1 MRKNLLTFLRPVYIL
16 NLPFFQIRHETKE
29 VVLTLR
35 IRLRRM
41 GKKKSPFYRIVVAD
55 SRNAL
60 DGKFKEILGYYDP
73 FKKTPMKLNL
83 ERVDWWVTKGAKP
96 SETAQR
102 LVNLARKGIQE
113 EELKSTTDTVE
124 TPTEEEAETEKQT
137 EEDS

>member
-1 MRKNLLTFLRPVYIL
+1 
-16 NLPFFQIRHETKE
+16 
-29 VVLTLR
+29 
-35 IRLRRM
+35 M

-55 SRNAL
+55 SRNAV

-102 LVNLARKGIQE
+102 LVNLARKNIQE